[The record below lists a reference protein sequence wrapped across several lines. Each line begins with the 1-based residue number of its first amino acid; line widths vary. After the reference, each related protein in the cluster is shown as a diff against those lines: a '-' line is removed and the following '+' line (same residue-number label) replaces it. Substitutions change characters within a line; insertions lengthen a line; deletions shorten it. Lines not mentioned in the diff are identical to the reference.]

1 MIMENSNELKAII
14 YNSLLKEVFDI
25 ISEDCRNQVINILDE
40 KMANYKELAM
50 NTNMDIEDV
59 RIKYNIY
66 SDLKKL
72 IWETKTLAYLLLVW
86 H

>member
-59 RIKYNIY
+59 RLKYGIY

-72 IWETKTLAYLLLVW
+72 I
-86 H
+86 

>member
-1 MIMENSNELKAII
+1 MQNSNELKSII

-25 ISEDCRNQVINILDE
+25 ISEDCRQQIVNILDE

-50 NTNMDIEDV
+50 QTNMDIEDI
-59 RIKYNIY
+59 RLKYSIY

-72 IWETKTLAYLLLVW
+72 T
-86 H
+86 

>member
-25 ISEDCRNQVINILDE
+25 ISEDCRQQIVNILDE

-59 RIKYNIY
+59 RLKYGIY
-66 SDLKKL
+66 SDLKKV
-72 IWETKTLAYLLLVW
+72 IWKTKMLA
-86 H
+86 

>member
-1 MIMENSNELKAII
+1 MQNSNELKAII

-25 ISEDCRNQVINILDE
+25 ISEDCRQQIVNILDE

-50 NTNMDIEDV
+50 QTNMDIEDI
-59 RIKYNIY
+59 RLKYSIY

-72 IWETKTLAYLLLVW
+72 T
-86 H
+86 